1 MLKQIILLMIP
12 NEEKGWHY
20 RAGRKSALLR
30 GMTSKDDNEFYFL
43 NCLHFFRAG
52 NKLKSHEKVCKIK
65 LVIPSEKDNTLEFN
79 QYVKLDKMPYIIY
92 ADIEALIKK

>member
-1 MLKQIILLMIP
+1 MIP

-52 NKLKSHEKVCKIK
+52 NKLKFHEKVCKNKACNPIGK
-65 LVIPSEKDNTLEFN
+65 R
-79 QYVKLDKMPYIIY
+79 
-92 ADIEALIKK
+92 